1 MSIEDFI
8 KASHGEIPVDFL
20 LRNVKLVNL
29 FSCEVIDTSV
39 AIYGGKIV
47 GFGEY
52 DALEIEDLYG
62 SYLAPGLID
71 GHVHIESSMLYPA
84 EFVRAVLPMGT
95 TTVVA
100 DPHEIVNVM
109 GLEGLQFMM
118 DSTAGLPLDVFFM
131 IPSCVPATHLETS
144 GAAVTAEKM
153 KKWIDHPRVLG
164 VGEMMNFPGVIYHDP
179 QVLKK
184 IAVAGEKQ
192 VDGHAPL
199 VRGKD
204 LSAYITAGIK
214 SDHEST
220 EINEAI
226 EKLSKGMFIM
236 IREGSAARNMEALL
250 PLINQQNSRFC
261 GFVTD
266 DRHPD
271 FLMDHG
277 HINSMV
283 KKAIKLGV
291 DPITAIQMASLNTAS
306 HFKIKDVGAIAP
318 GYFADMIVFDDFKS
332 FVIKK
337 VYKSGKLVAEGG
349 NLVEEI
355 KYEVVTSPKSVHFK
369 PVNKEDLKVEAR
381 GDRIHVIEIVPN
393 QIITKKKIYKPT
405 IKDGVLISNSDE
417 DILKIVVIERH
428 KATGNIG
435 IGFVK
440 GVGLKEG
447 AIASTVAHDS
457 HNIIIV
463 GVNDMDILKAVET
476 IKKMNGG
483 QVVIKNGEVSA
494 SLSLPIAGL
503 LSDKPLK
510 EVRDLGDN
518 LTSEAHKLGCVLEN
532 PFMTLSFL
540 ALPVIPELK
549 ITDKGLVDVNK
560 FNFVSL
566 FA

>member
-1 MSIEDFI
+1 M
-8 KASHGEIPVDFL
+8 
-20 LRNVKLVNL
+20 
-29 FSCEVIDTSV
+29 
-39 AIYGGKIV
+39 
-47 GFGEY
+47 
-52 DALEIEDLYG
+52 
-62 SYLAPGLID
+62 
-71 GHVHIESSMLYPA
+71 ESSMLSPA
-84 EFVRAVLPMGT
+84 EFMHAVLPMGT
-95 TTVVA
+95 TAVVA
-100 DPHEIVNVM
+100 DPHEIVNIM
-109 GLEGLQFMM
+109 GLEGLQFMI
-118 DSTAGLPLDVFFM
+118 DSTEDLPLDVFFM

-144 GAAVTAEKM
+144 GATITAENM
-153 KKWIDHPRVLG
+153 KKWINHPRVLG
-164 VGEMMNFPGVIYHDP
+164 VGEMMNFHGVINQDP

-220 EINEAI
+220 KLDEAI
-226 EKLSKGMFIM
+226 EKLRKGMFVM
-236 IREGSAARNMEALL
+236 IREGSAARNMESLL
-250 PLINQQNSRFC
+250 PLVNKQNSRFC

-266 DRHPD
+266 DRHLD
-271 FLMDHG
+271 FLMDYG

-283 KKAIKLGV
+283 KKAIKLGL
-291 DPITAIQMASLNTAS
+291 DPITAIQMASLNTAL
-306 HFKIKDVGAIAP
+306 HFRIKNIGAIAP
-318 GYFADMIVFDDFKS
+318 GYSADMIVFDDFDN
-332 FVIKK
+332 FDIKK
-337 VYKSGKLVAEGG
+337 VYKSGKLVAENGK
-349 NLVEEI
+349 LIKEL
-355 KYEVVTSPKSVHFK
+355 KYETVSLPESVNIK
-369 PVNKEDLKVEAR
+369 PVNGRDLKVDVK
-381 GDRIHVIEIVPN
+381 GNRINVIEIVSD
-393 QIITKKKIYKPT
+393 QIITKKKVYKAT
-405 IKDGVLISNSDE
+405 IENGELVSNPDE

-463 GVNDMDILKAVET
+463 GVNDTDILKAVNA
-476 IKKMNGG
+476 IKKMDGG
-483 QVVIKNGEVSA
+483 EVVVKNGKVTA
-494 SLSLPIAGL
+494 SLPLPIAGL

-510 EVRDLGDN
+510 EVRDICDELK
-518 LTSEAHKLGCVLEN
+518 LEAHKIGCILEN

-549 ITDKGLVDVNK
+549 ITDKGLVDVGK
-560 FNFVSL
+560 FDFVPL

>member
-1 MSIEDFI
+1 MSVEDFI
-8 KASHGEIPVDFL
+8 KASHGEVPIDL
-20 LRNVKLVNL
+20 LLQNAKLVNL
-29 FSCEVIDTSV
+29 FSCEVVDTSV
-39 AIYGGKIV
+39 AIHGSKVV

-52 DALEIEDLYG
+52 DALKTEDLHG

-71 GHVHIESSMLYPA
+71 GHVHMESSMLSPA
-84 EFVRAVLPMGT
+84 EFMHAVLPMGT
-95 TTVVA
+95 TAVVA
-100 DPHEIVNVM
+100 DPHEIVNIM
-109 GLEGLQFMM
+109 GLEGLQFMI
-118 DSTAGLPLDVFFM
+118 DSTEDLPLDVFFM

-144 GAAVTAEKM
+144 GATITAENM
-153 KKWIDHPRVLG
+153 KKWINHPRVLG
-164 VGEMMNFPGVIYHDP
+164 VGEMMNFHGVINQDP

-220 EINEAI
+220 KLDEAI
-226 EKLSKGMFIM
+226 EKLRKGMFVM
-236 IREGSAARNMEALL
+236 IREGSAARNMESLL
-250 PLINQQNSRFC
+250 PLVNKQNSRFC

-266 DRHPD
+266 DRHLD
-271 FLMDHG
+271 FLMDYG

-283 KKAIKLGV
+283 KKAIKLGL
-291 DPITAIQMASLNTAS
+291 DPITAIQMASLNTAL
-306 HFKIKDVGAIAP
+306 HFRIKNIGAIAP
-318 GYFADMIVFDDFKS
+318 GYSADMIVFDDFDN
-332 FVIKK
+332 FDIKK
-337 VYKSGKLVAEGG
+337 VYKSGKLVAENGK
-349 NLVEEI
+349 LIKEL
-355 KYEVVTSPKSVHFK
+355 KYETVSLPESVNIK
-369 PVNKEDLKVEAR
+369 PVNGRDLKVDVK
-381 GDRIHVIEIVPN
+381 GNRINVIEIVSD
-393 QIITKKKIYKPT
+393 QIITKKKVYKAT
-405 IKDGVLISNSDE
+405 IENGELVSNPDE

-463 GVNDMDILKAVET
+463 GVNDTDILKAVNA
-476 IKKMNGG
+476 IKKMDGG
-483 QVVIKNGEVSA
+483 EVVVKNGKVTA
-494 SLSLPIAGL
+494 SLPLPIAGL

-510 EVRDLGDN
+510 EVRDICDELK
-518 LTSEAHKLGCVLEN
+518 LEAHKIGCILEN

-549 ITDKGLVDVNK
+549 ITDKGLVDVGK
-560 FNFVSL
+560 FDFVPL